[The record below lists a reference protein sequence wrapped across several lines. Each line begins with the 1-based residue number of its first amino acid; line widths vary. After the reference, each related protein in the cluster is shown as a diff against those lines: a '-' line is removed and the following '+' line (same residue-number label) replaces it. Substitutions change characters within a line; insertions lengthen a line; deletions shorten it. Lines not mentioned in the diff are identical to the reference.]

1 MLIINSVILLS
12 ILLAVIGLSVGIVRL
27 FDWFMLRKKND
38 GSISDNN
45 FERIRGKWL
54 SVLSIYTA
62 MLIAAYCIQLF
73 FTVRKA
79 TTHEVAVE
87 GFFFILAQV
96 IVFFVIQVYLAYYFG
111 YKKQGTKY
119 IIFVL
124 VLLFLNLAS
133 TTNALLAPLVLL
145 YDVITKCDDSSIAL
159 KVSSIS
165 SVCYLIFFIC
175 LIILY
180 IVRSIKLYK
189 ANKQHCISTTN

>member
-1 MLIINSVILLS
+1 M
-12 ILLAVIGLSVGIVRL
+12 
-27 FDWFMLRKKND
+27 
-38 GSISDNN
+38 
-45 FERIRGKWL
+45 
-54 SVLSIYTA
+54 
-62 MLIAAYCIQLF
+62 
-73 FTVRKA
+73 
-79 TTHEVAVE
+79 
-87 GFFFILAQV
+87 
-96 IVFFVIQVYLAYYFG
+96 YLAYYFA
-111 YKKQGTKY
+111 YKKHGTKY

-189 ANKQHCISTTN
+189 ANKQRISTTN